1 MAYYYLFFQ
10 PKHLPLSPE
19 QLSEDTVARLVDL
32 AAAQPVLKTA
42 LPQVRW
48 LPGGWGRGETADGK
62 WMEFLFAE
70 NGTLSLRCSLRADYK
85 SEVQRICDQTGWIAV
100 DERSTVYQPSSP
112 SAPT

>member
-1 MAYYYLFFQ
+1 
-10 PKHLPLSPE
+10 
-19 QLSEDTVARLVDL
+19 
-32 AAAQPVLKTA
+32 
-42 LPQVRW
+42 
-48 LPGGWGRGETADGK
+48 
-62 WMEFLFAE
+62 MEFLFAE